1 MKRLLTVVTA
11 FLVCSIIWTGVPAL
25 AQEPILIGV
34 PTAITAIEGKES
46 LNAVEMAVSEIN
58 AKGGVKVG
66 DAKRPLK
73 IETIDLRDA
82 VRRGSGFR
90 GPPRTGKDHYGKEG

>member
-11 FLVCSIIWTGVPAL
+11 FFVCSIISMGVPAL

-46 LNAVEMAVSEIN
+46 LNAVEMAVAEIN

-73 IETIDLRDA
+73 VETIDLRDA
-82 VRRGSGFR
+82 PLGFR
-90 GPPRTGKDHYGKEG
+90 SQ

>member
-66 DAKRPLK
+66 DSKRPLK

-82 VRRGSGFR
+82 VRRSSGLR